1 MLKSGAVVLVVK
13 LRGWVVVGVDT
24 VKLGCRGWVDIG
36 EIVLLQF
43 MKLLWNEESVHAA
56 GGFELVRVS
65 RIAAAG
71 DANAFIGIGDK
82 VPVPGKDGEAF
93 LRRDGVRGHRVDEWC
108 SGRPS
113 SRAAGARR

>member
-13 LRGWVVVGVDT
+13 LRGWVVAGVDA
-24 VKLGCRGWVDIG
+24 VKLDVEVCEVF
-36 EIVLLQF
+36 LLQF
-43 MKLLWNEESVHAA
+43 VKLLWNEESVHAA

-82 VPVPGKDGEAF
+82 VPVPGKDGEAL